1 MTVSM
6 VARFCKAD
14 KRRTSTPLRANA
26 PAVANM
32 AAGVA
37 KDKAQGQVTISTA
50 TATITACAGSVGHQ

>member
-1 MTVSM
+1 
-6 VARFCKAD
+6 
-14 KRRTSTPLRANA
+14 
-26 PAVANM
+26 M